1 MFIEN
6 VDYGATKEELESLFC
21 ECGKIVRV
29 TILRDKY
36 TNTPR
41 GLAYVEF
48 ADVESVDHAIVLTG
62 AELRGRFIRV
72 SPKRT
77 NIKGMAKQKKKKYV
91 ANDNT
96 SAFIQNL
103 LGMMGKPGRFNGGP
117 PKPKT

>member
-21 ECGKIVRV
+21 EAGKIVRV

-77 NIKGMAKQKKKKYV
+77 NIKGMAIFKISLGCI
-91 ANDNT
+91 T
-96 SAFIQNL
+96 TPTLIQRL
-103 LGMMGKPGRFNGGP
+103 APFLVI
-117 PKPKT
+117 PKIATAISKTTPNV